1 MFRLLA
7 RHSPSLLAFAFLMPL
22 ITWEFPLEALLIAAG
37 GENTRSRA
45 SKLGGL
51 SFSM

>member
-7 RHSPSLLAFAFLMPL
+7 HHSPSLLAFAFLMPL

-37 GENTRSRA
+37 GGSMASPA